1 MFSFNLLAFE
11 GLSAPTQMTPAR
23 DRLLG
28 ILLGLIV
35 MFLIF
40 HQVRPERTVDTM
52 RQNLARLLRSEAELV
67 RLTSVEPPGVVPS
80 PNTIQLRIQL
90 EHLIASIRSLSDVVK
105 YEFEPDRSGVMAI
118 SQEILNAVSTSA
130 SLLLSLQ
137 AWPDTGGIRSGSESL
152 KQFRVALENGLRDL
166 ARSLE
171 LASGDR
177 EELREHSARLLEGP
191 QLAEPKSVGKT
202 LDSFRELQMLCEGI
216 ATVGA

>member
-1 MFSFNLLAFE
+1 MGIGCLAFVFPNIESVTPFLLVIAAVSFLGAWVAGSSYYGYIGLQIVFSFNLLAFE

-137 AWPDTGGIRSGSESL
+137 AWPGIQAVYALGA
-152 KQFRVALENGLRDL
+152 RV
-166 ARSLE
+166 
-171 LASGDR
+171 
-177 EELREHSARLLEGP
+177 
-191 QLAEPKSVGKT
+191 
-202 LDSFRELQMLCEGI
+202 
-216 ATVGA
+216 